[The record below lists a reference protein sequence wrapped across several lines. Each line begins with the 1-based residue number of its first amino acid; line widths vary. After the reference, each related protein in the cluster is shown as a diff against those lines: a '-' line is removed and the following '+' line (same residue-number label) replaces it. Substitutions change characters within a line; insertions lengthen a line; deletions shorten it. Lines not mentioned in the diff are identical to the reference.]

1 MRRGISELFFVRAYK
16 GRIVVKTAHLRG
28 FYDRRPFIYQRTREE
43 QTFTCNVVVDR
54 VPGLIFELSH
64 HMIFAEKK
72 LLRESV
78 NREIFG
84 QITVD
89 IFQKLFN
96 LRIRR
101 IRSAVRDGAGL
112 QKNTVDINHKLR
124 KKSIAEYF
132 ITKVLIFYGIFKFT
146 QKITDVPGQQSLR
159 GRG

>member
-1 MRRGISELFFVRAYK
+1 MRRGISELFFIRAYK
-16 GRIVVKTAHLRG
+16 CRVVVKTAHLRG
-28 FYDRRPFIYQRTREE
+28 FHDRSPFIYQRTCKKE
-43 QTFTCNVVVDR
+43 TLACNVIVNGVA
-54 VPGLIFELSH
+54 GLVFEFSH

-101 IRSAVRDGAGL
+101 IRSTVRNCTGL
-112 QKNTVDINHKLR
+112 QKNSIDINHKLR

-132 ITKVLIFYGIFKFT
+132 ITK
-146 QKITDVPGQQSLR
+146 SLFFMEFSSSR
-159 GRG
+159 RRSRRCS

>member
-1 MRRGISELFFVRAYK
+1 MRRGISELFFIRAYK
-16 GRIVVKTAHLRG
+16 CRVVVKTAHLRG
-28 FYDRRPFIYQRTREE
+28 FHDRSPFIYQRTCKKE
-43 QTFTCNVVVDR
+43 TLACNVIVNGVA
-54 VPGLIFELSH
+54 GLVFEFSH

-101 IRSAVRDGAGL
+101 IRSAVRLAL
-112 QKNTVDINHKLR
+112 VCR
-124 KKSIAEYF
+124 KIRL
-132 ITKVLIFYGIFKFT
+132 T
-146 QKITDVPGQQSLR
+146 
-159 GRG
+159 